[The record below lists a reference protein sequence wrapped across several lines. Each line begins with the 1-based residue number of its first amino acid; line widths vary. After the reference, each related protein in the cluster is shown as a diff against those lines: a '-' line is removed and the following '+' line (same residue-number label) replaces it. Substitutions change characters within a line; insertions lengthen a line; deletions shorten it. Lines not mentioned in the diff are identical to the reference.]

1 MSVELIKKNVR
12 LSCVEKNVK
21 KMKTM
26 DEDMNVPELKG
37 DIGKIICSTYE
48 AVIENMKASDKKEA
62 VKGHVEFDILY
73 LNSDNGRLEHL
84 EGKYPFEETFEMEE
98 GIFAGNVRGRAEV
111 EDFTVK
117 VINSRKVNIK
127 SLLAISCFGNEI
139 SEEEIV
145 VDVKD
150 ENILVNKENMMFS
163 QIKAD
168 GEDTFR
174 VKEDIEL
181 PKNKPNVRNIIWSDM
196 RLKSRET
203 RLLDDGVYIKG
214 DIGIFII
221 YMPEDDSEMT
231 QWYETAVPFEGKIE
245 VNGVSEDMFSIIPLR
260 LQETSI
266 MIKPD
271 YDGEERVISAEGIIK
286 IDIKA
291 YSEEETPVVWD
302 MYSTTN
308 HVDIQSSDKRF
319 QQMVMK
325 NCLKARGYN
334 KYKVSETDEKPLQIC
349 YAYGDAHLDHAAMTD
364 EGMMVEGYV
373 DVTVVYISTD
383 DAGPMA
389 SFTCQV
395 PFSQPISID
404 EKIMEPDYAI
414 NLCVDQINASMIG
427 GDEIEVRV
435 FVGIEVLMMKVMTRR
450 FITQAE
456 TTPMSSKELA
466 SFPGIIGYIASNEET
481 LWDIAKRY
489 KTTVEKIRN
498 VNKISADYVKRGDKL
513 LITR

>member
-1 MSVELIKKNVR
+1 MKKT
-12 LSCVEKNVK
+12 
-21 KMKTM
+21 KTM
-26 DEDMNVPELKG
+26 DEDMNVPEMKG
-37 DIGKIICSTYE
+37 DINKIICSTYE
-48 AVIENMKASDKKEA
+48 AVIENMKAAEKKEA
-62 VKGHVEFDILY
+62 VKGYVEFDILY
-73 LNSDNGRLEHL
+73 LNSDNGGLEHL
-84 EGKYPFEETFEMEE
+84 EGKYPFEETFEIEDE
-98 GIFAGNVRGRAEV
+98 VIPVNIRGRAEI
-111 EDFTVK
+111 EDFSVK
-117 VINSRKVNIK
+117 IINSRKVNIK
-127 SLLAISCFGNEI
+127 SLLAVSCFGDEI
-139 SEEEIV
+139 SDDEIV

-150 ENILVNKENMMFS
+150 DNILVRKENMVFS

-181 PKNKPNVRNIIWSDM
+181 PKNKPNVRNLIWNDM

-203 RLLDDGVYIKG
+203 RLLDDGIYIKG
-214 DIGIFII
+214 DVGIFII
-221 YMPEDDSEMT
+221 YTPDNDEVT
-231 QWYETAVPFEGKIE
+231 QWYETAVPFEGKVE
-245 VNGVSEDMFSIIPLR
+245 VSGVSEEMFSMIPLK

-266 MIKPD
+266 LIKAD
-271 YDGEERVISAEGIIK
+271 YDGEERIISAEGIIK

-308 HVDIQSSDKRF
+308 HVDIKSSDKSF

-325 NCLKARGYN
+325 NSLKARGYN
-334 KYKVSETDEKPLQIC
+334 KYKIGEADEKPLQIC
-349 YAYGDAHLDHAAMTD
+349 YAYGDAHLDNASMTED
-364 EGMMVEGYV
+364 GMTVDGFV
-373 DVTVVYISTD
+373 DVTVIYISTD

-389 SFTCQV
+389 SFKCQV
-395 PFSQPISID
+395 PFSQEISMD
-404 EKIMEPDYAI
+404 EKIGTPEYAI
-414 NLCVDQINASMIG
+414 NLCVDQINASMIS

-435 FVGIEVLMMKVMTRR
+435 FVGIEVLMMRVLTQK

-456 TTPMSSKELA
+456 MTPMNSKELS

-489 KTTVEKIRN
+489 KTTIEKIRS
-498 VNKISADYVKRGDKL
+498 VNKISTDNVRRGDKL

>member
-1 MSVELIKKNVR
+1 MELIKKNVR

-37 DIGKIICSTYE
+37 DINKIICSTHE
-48 AVIENMKASDKKEA
+48 AVIENMKASDRKEA
-62 VKGHVEFDILY
+62 LKGYVEFDILY
-73 LNSDNGRLEHL
+73 LNSENGKLEHL

-98 GIFAGNVRGRAEV
+98 GVFAGNVRGRVEI

-117 VINSRKVNIK
+117 IINSRKVNIK
-127 SLLAISCFGNEI
+127 SLLAISCFGDEI
-139 SEEEIV
+139 NEEEIV
-145 VDVKD
+145 IDVGD
-150 ENILVNKENMMFS
+150 EDILVNKENMVFS

-174 VKEDIEL
+174 IKEDIEL
-181 PKNKPNVRNIIWSDM
+181 PKNKPNVLNVIWSDM

-221 YMPEDDSEMT
+221 YTPDNDDEMT

-245 VNGVSEDMFSIIPLR
+245 VNGVSEEMFSIVPLR
-260 LQETSI
+260 LQETSVT
-266 MIKPD
+266 IKPD

-286 IDIKA
+286 VEIKA

-302 MYSTTN
+302 MYSTTS
-308 HVDIQSSDKRF
+308 HVDMKSSDKRF

-334 KYKVSETDEKPLQIC
+334 KYKISETDEKPLQIC
-349 YAYGDAHLDHAAMTD
+349 YAYGEAHLERVLMSD
-364 EGMMVEGYV
+364 EGMMVEGFV

-383 DAGPMA
+383 DEGPMA
-389 SFTCQV
+389 SFSCQV
-395 PFSQPISID
+395 PFSQEIGMD
-404 EKIMEPDYAI
+404 EKILEPDYSI
-414 NLCVDQINASMIG
+414 NLCVDQINASMIS

-456 TTPMSSKELA
+456 KVLMTDKELA

-489 KTTVEKIRN
+489 KTTVEKIRS
-498 VNKISADYVKRGDKL
+498 VNKISGDCVKRGDKL